1 MLSAAYD
8 AIKRQAPEAKVVFG
22 GVERPREHEWI
33 ERVLATPGADA
44 AHKFDIAAVHLR
56 LRLRNTLPELAEWLD
71 RLARGCCA
79 ATASTGRSG

>member
-8 AIKRQAPEAKVVFG
+8 AIKQRAPDAQVVFG
-22 GVERPREHEWI
+22 GVERPREHDWI

-44 AHKFDIAAVHLR
+44 AQKFDVAAVHLR
-56 LRLRNTLPELAEWLD
+56 LRLRNTLHELPDWLTQW
-71 RLARGCCA
+71 RACSP

>member
-8 AIKRQAPEAKVVFG
+8 AIKSGAPEAKVVFG

-33 ERVLATPGADA
+33 DRVFATPGADA

-56 LRLRNTLPELAEWLD
+56 LRLRNACRSCRSGSPTG
-71 RLARGCCA
+71 ARCWA
-79 ATASTGRSG
+79 RTASTGRSG